1 MNLPNKLTLLR
12 IALTFVFM
20 LCLFS
25 EGLAFKVLAFLVF
38 SAAALTDLL
47 DGIIAKARNQI
58 TDFGKIMDPI
68 ADKILVLAAFL
79 SFIQLQLIPAWT
91 VIVIIAR
98 ELIITSLRIFALS
111 KGKVLAASRAGKH
124 KTVSQMAAIFII
136 LISLIYKEIMRQ
148 YLSLSPAVEVNIK
161 GIIYLSMLSAA
172 GLTIISGISY
182 MWDNRALFIGAKA
195 NAQG

>member
-20 LCLFS
+20 LFLFS
-25 EGLAFKVLAFLVF
+25 EGLVFKVLALLVF

-47 DGIIAKARNQI
+47 DGIIAKARNQV

-136 LISLIYKEIMRQ
+136 LISLIYKETMSRH
-148 YLSLSPAVEVNIK
+148 LSLVPAVEANIK
-161 GIIYLSMLSAA
+161 SIIYLSMLSAV
-172 GLTIISGISY
+172 GLTIISGVSY